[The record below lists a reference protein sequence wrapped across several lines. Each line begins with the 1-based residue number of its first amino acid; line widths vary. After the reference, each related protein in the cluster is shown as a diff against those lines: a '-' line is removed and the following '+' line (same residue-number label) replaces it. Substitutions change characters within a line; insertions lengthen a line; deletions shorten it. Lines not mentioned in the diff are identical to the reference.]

1 MSEHTEL
8 PWKLIYATDS
18 DEHAYIVNNAGQ
30 YIIKNIRIEVAEYIF
45 RACNSFDDL
54 LAACEK
60 IMRLRGDLLEG
71 ATSMDEGALLTNGAD
86 AFDEIEA
93 AIAKATK

>member
-54 LAACEK
+54 LAACEEAHTA
-60 IMRLRGDLLEG
+60 ILD
-71 ATSMDEGALLTNGAD
+71 ALHAGNLSRAYAGSSIGV
-86 AFDEIEA
+86 IEA